1 MSDTEDLTTIKKY
14 LLGEITDEE
23 QLREIEESIFLD
35 EKYYEKLLLIEA
47 ELADQY
53 AGGELTVGERE
64 KVEKFFLTTPERS
77 RELSFALAVKEFLA
91 GKRGRTDVNDPR
103 NGGGSVSRPEAR
115 RNNVRKF
122 PIGKRILS
130 SNTFKIAASVII
142 VFALGAVVW
151 RIFFYHSD
159 VDRGLIALKEA
170 YKNQRPTEARI
181 SVLDY
186 APPPNQRGGQGQVN
200 SDAERRAGRFL
211 EYAVVDTP
219 SAASYHAFG
228 NYLLAAG
235 HYDEALAQF
244 AKAAELDQNNARLQN
259 DMGVALLE
267 KARAAGGEGT
277 GDEAGKYL
285 VYAGDSLTHF
295 ERALEIDRSLLDA
308 LFNRALALETLKA
321 SEQARESW
329 AKYLEHDSRSEWAEE
344 ARRHLDRLNELR
356 QGKTSQNKEQ
366 VLNEFLA
373 AYRSGDASRAWQA
386 ISRNR
391 EVITGKLVSGQLID
405 AYLDFS
411 INNRGDDARDVLRA
425 LEYAGELESK
435 NADDNYT
442 AELARFYKQVTPER
456 LAALSRAREL
466 MRQGYKWCQ
475 ELKFHDAAR
484 AFEQA
489 RAAFE
494 SAGDKLEIYFNEY
507 WLGYSYHQSARSAEA
522 SDILHRLIRVCKQ
535 KGYKWLLAQALNSS
549 ANIQTVLKNYSEGI
563 AETDQSLA
571 LSEQIGDTY
580 TVQKNLAQQADKY
593 RKLGNHPQMLKYIGR
608 CLGQSEVSWPGARQM
623 WRNYDSAAN
632 AFQALGL
639 YPAALAYGI
648 EAFHLSI
655 EEEDPS
661 TIYVSLTHLG
671 AIYSRLQNH
680 ERGIELARQ
689 GLAIGQKLSGT
700 REGQKVMAYCLLQLG
715 HLYRQAGELTRAIE
729 SYEQAINIYD
739 NLEFRV
745 FSYDAHKGKLLCHI
759 ALGDD
764 AASWRELQTALELVE
779 ANRKTIREEQNRN
792 DYYDGEQAIYD
803 LAVDFAYTKSGD
815 SQRAFKYSETS
826 HARTLLDLMLRSP
839 RQADDSEGQI
849 TIQAVSEPFTL
860 DEIRQRMP
868 ERVQIL
874 QYAIL
879 SDKVIIWLIWK
890 DGFETR
896 EKKVNADELNE
907 LIRRY
912 LKLISTPPNG
922 SDADS
927 RATAIALYDILLQ
940 PVESLLDG
948 KKLLCIVPDKLLN
961 HLPFGALISPTTGK
975 YLIADYPL
983 IYSPSS
989 SVFVSGSEAAYNR
1002 VSQSP
1007 ETLLSVGAPTFDR
1020 KTFPRL
1026 PSLLPTAAKEARQIK
1041 EFYGDG
1047 ACLIGPAASK
1057 ESVTRLMKGADIVH
1071 FASHYVVDE
1080 NSPMSS
1086 KLLLAKSDG
1095 AGEAKGAG
1103 GVLTVYDLYRMSLQ
1117 RTRLVVLAACQ
1128 TGVERYYKGE
1138 GMIGMSRAFIAA
1150 GVPTVVVSQW
1160 PVDSDAT
1167 AELMVNFHR
1176 QRKQGGFSTAEAL
1189 QRAQLDMLNRYGQ
1202 RYQNPY
1208 YWAAF
1213 VLMGGYGPF

>member
-1 MSDTEDLTTIKKY
+1 MSDTEDPTIIKKY

-23 QLREIEESIFLD
+23 QLREIEESIFTD
-35 EKYYEKLLLIEA
+35 EKYYQKLLLIEA

-53 AGGELTVGERE
+53 AGGELNADERA
-64 KVEKFFLTTPERS
+64 KVERIFLATPERS
-77 RELSFALAVKEFLA
+77 QDLSFALAVKEFLA
-91 GKRGRTDVNDPR
+91 GRRGRTVANDPR
-103 NGGGSVSRPEAR
+103 NGAGSEAKPDARP
-115 RNNVRKF
+115 NNVRKL
-122 PIGKRILS
+122 PVSKRILS
-130 SNTFKIAASVII
+130 STSFKIAASVII
-142 VFALGAVVW
+142 VFALGAGVW
-151 RIFFYHSD
+151 RTFFYRSD
-159 VDRGLIALKEA
+159 INRGLIALKEA

-186 APPPNQRGGQGQVN
+186 APPPNQRGGPSQVN

-211 EYAVVDTP
+211 EYAVADTP
-219 SAASYHAFG
+219 DAASYHAFG

-235 HYDEALAQF
+235 RYDEALAQF
-244 AKAAELDQNNARLQN
+244 AKSAELDQNNAGLQN

-267 KARAAGGEGT
+267 KARAAGTGEETGQGLIHAGT
-277 GDEAGKYL
+277 
-285 VYAGDSLTHF
+285 SLTHF
-295 ERALEIDRSLLDA
+295 ERALELDGSLLDA

-321 SEQARESW
+321 SDQAREAW
-329 AKYLEHDSRSEWAEE
+329 AKYLERDSSSEWAGE
-344 ARRHLDRLNELR
+344 ARRHLDRLNERR

-366 VLNEFLA
+366 VLKEFLA
-373 AYRSGDASRAWQA
+373 AYRLGDDSRAWEV

-391 EVITGKLVSGQLID
+391 EVITGKLVSAQLIN

-411 INNRGDDARDVLRA
+411 INGRGDDARNVLQA
-425 LEYAGELESK
+425 LDYAGQLESK

-442 AELARFYKQVTPER
+442 TELARFYRVSPPQR
-456 LAALSRAREL
+456 LAILSRSHEL

-475 ELKFHDAAR
+475 ELRFRDAAG
-484 AFEQA
+484 AFEKA
-489 RAAFE
+489 KAAFE
-494 SAGDKLEIYFNEY
+494 SAGDELEIYFDEY
-507 WLGYSYHQSARSAEA
+507 WIGYSYHQSARSEEA

-549 ANIQTVLKNYSEGI
+549 ANIQSVLKNYSEGI

-593 RKLGNHPQMLKYIGR
+593 RALGNHPQMLKYIGR
-608 CLGQSEVSWPGARQM
+608 CLEQSETAWPGARQM

-632 AFQALGL
+632 AFQAVGL
-639 YPAALAYGI
+639 YTAALAYGT
-648 EAFHLSI
+648 EALRLGV

-671 AIYSRLQNH
+671 IIYSRLGNH

-715 HLYRQAGELTRAIE
+715 HLYRQVGDLARAIE
-729 SYEQAINIYD
+729 SYEQAITIYD
-739 NLEFRV
+739 NLEFRI

-779 ANRKTIREEQNRN
+779 ENRKTIREEQNRN
-792 DYYDGEQAIYD
+792 DYYDAEQGLYD
-803 LAVDFAYTKSGD
+803 LAVDFAYTRSGD
-815 SQRAFKYSETS
+815 PQRAFNYSEAS
-826 HARTLLDLMLRSP
+826 HARTLLDLMRRSP
-839 RQADDSEGQI
+839 RQADNGEEPI
-849 TIQAVSEPFTL
+849 TVQAVSQPLTL
-860 DEIRQRMP
+860 AEIQRRMP

-874 QYAIL
+874 QYTVL
-879 SDKVIIWLIWK
+879 SDKVIIWLIRK

-896 EKKVNADELNE
+896 EKKVNANE
-907 LIRRY
+907 LDGHIRRY
-912 LKLISTPPNG
+912 LSLIAAPPNG
-922 SDADS
+922 SDAEA
-927 RATAIALYDILLQ
+927 RVAAVALYDILLQ

-948 KKLLCIVPDKLLN
+948 KKLICVVPDKLLN
-961 HLPFGALISPTTGK
+961 HLPFGALISPATGK

-989 SVFVSGSEAAYNR
+989 SVFVSGSEAASDR
-1002 VSQSP
+1002 APQAT
-1007 ETLLSVGAPTFDR
+1007 ETLLSVGAPAFDR
-1020 KTFPRL
+1020 KAFPRL
-1026 PSLLPTAAKEARQIK
+1026 PDMPAAAKEAQQVK
-1041 EFYGDG
+1041 EFYDAGT
-1047 ACLIGPAASK
+1047 CLIGSAASK
-1057 ESVTRLMKGADIVH
+1057 ERVTRLMKDADVVH

-1095 AGEAKGAG
+1095 AGEGKGAA
-1103 GVLTVYDLYRMSLQ
+1103 GVLTVRDLNHMSLQ

-1128 TGVERYYKGE
+1128 TGAEQYYKGE
-1138 GMIGMSRAFIAA
+1138 GMVGMSRAFIAA
-1150 GVPTVVVSQW
+1150 GVPSVVASQW

-1176 QRKQGGFSTAEAL
+1176 QRKQKRLSTAEAL
-1189 QRAQLDMLNRYGQ
+1189 RRAQLDMLDQHGQ
-1202 RYQNPY
+1202 QYRHPY

-1213 VLMGGYGPF
+1213 VLIGGYGPS